1 VNAVAARD
9 GSTVHVVV
17 MGVSGCG
24 KTTVAEGLAE
34 VMGWRFA
41 EGDAYHPRANIDK
54 MASGSPLTDE
64 DRVPWLRRLASW
76 IGEKEAAGRSSV
88 LSCSALKRSYRDVL
102 RSGAPDVR
110 FVHVHGKRSVLEE
123 RLSARPGHF
132 FPARLLDT
140 QLETLEALD
149 ADEAG
154 VVVDIE
160 LLPQEQVAAAMSGLG
175 LDDPR

>member
-1 VNAVAARD
+1 VTGPSEDRSN
-9 GSTVHVVV
+9 VHLVV

-24 KTTVAEGLAE
+24 KTTVAEGLAA
-34 VMGWRFA
+34 VTGWRFA

-54 MASGSPLTDE
+54 MASGTPLTDE
-64 DRVPWLRRLASW
+64 DRLPWLERLASW
-76 IGEKEAAGRSSV
+76 IGQQEAAGRSSV

-110 FVHVHGKRSVLEE
+110 FVHVHGDRAVLEE
-123 RLSARPGHF
+123 RLSTRAGHF

-140 QLETLEALD
+140 QLETLETLG

-154 VVVDIE
+154 VVVD
-160 LLPQEQVAAAMSGLG
+160 LDLTPQEQVEAATTGLG
-175 LDDPR
+175 LVDRR

>member
-1 VNAVAARD
+1 M
-9 GSTVHVVV
+9 STHVVV

-34 VMGWRFA
+34 VTGWRFA
-41 EGDAYHPRANIDK
+41 EGDAYHPRASIDK
-54 MASGSPLTDE
+54 MASGTPLTDE

-76 IGEKEAAGRSSV
+76 IGEQEAAGRSSV
-88 LSCSALKRSYRDVL
+88 LSCSALRRAYRDVL

-110 FVHVHGKRSVLEE
+110 FVHVHGDRAVLRE
-123 RLSARPGHF
+123 RLSARAGHF

-154 VVVDIE
+154 VVVDVE
-160 LLPQEQVAAAMSGLG
+160 LLPQEQVEAAMAG
-175 LDDPR
+175 LDLPDQRG